1 MKIQNSCIVLMEQMK
16 ESFETTKVEYDV
28 FVSYCHKNLDRAK
41 VVVNSL
47 KREYPAARI
56 FFDQDELKTG

>member
-1 MKIQNSCIVLMEQMK
+1 MEQMK